1 MNEKRTTSMLYLN
14 VNEHHSNMN
23 SGLDMRVVQVW
34 FQNRRA
40 KEKRLKKDAGGK
52 ARWAASAGEYFSGGP
67 PSGRKRPPSSADSKL
82 GDDSKE
88 HALYQGQCLV
98 EYFFSI
104 FRTA

>member
-1 MNEKRTTSMLYLN
+1 
-14 VNEHHSNMN
+14 
-23 SGLDMRVVQVW
+23 MRVVQVW

-52 ARWAASAGEYFSGGP
+52 ARWAASAGEFFAGAP

-88 HALYQGQCLV
+88 HALYQGQWSMSFLSNNSSSMILWYSRFKV
-98 EYFFSI
+98 M
-104 FRTA
+104 